1 MLQMW
6 ADKAAL
12 KLQRRAHIMW
22 ENEGPKT
29 VLIVK
34 KPGSAKASA
43 KLQEIARW
51 CACAPGLLSLIMQQS
66 SSRLAPSPCHA
77 LP

>member
-51 CACAPGLLSLIMQQS
+51 CACAPFSSLMI
-66 SSRLAPSPCHA
+66 R
-77 LP
+77 